1 MQQKLNMK
9 ESIGVKL
16 NGQTV
21 QSKTDDNE
29 KIIALLRK
37 IQERVKGYVEAETY
51 NDRKCEDDITGS

>member
-1 MQQKLNMK
+1 MK

-51 NDRKCEDDITGS
+51 NDRKCEDDIKGS